1 MKRDPLSDRMKQ
13 GSNEKADLVQLPR
26 LSVKYSSAKKRNSC
40 SLCSKAGTRQHVLL
54 IVSGRVFYQPLHS
67 VSN

>member
-26 LSVKYSSAKKRNSC
+26 LSVKYGSAKRNSY

-54 IVSGRVFYQPLHS
+54 IVPGRVFYQPLHS